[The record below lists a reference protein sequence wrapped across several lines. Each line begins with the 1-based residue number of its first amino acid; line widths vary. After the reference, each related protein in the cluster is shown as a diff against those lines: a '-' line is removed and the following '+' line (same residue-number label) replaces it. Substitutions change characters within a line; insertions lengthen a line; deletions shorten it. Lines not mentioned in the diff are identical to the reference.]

1 MRLAA
6 TWLAGDASGSPEGVG
21 PAQVHEALAAAGD
34 AAPDPSAP
42 PLTLR
47 EVEACFAALG
57 EVSGEGAQ
65 TRRGELLAGLL
76 ARATRD
82 ERELLGAVM
91 TGELRQGARASLVQE
106 ALARA
111 LELDPKALRRA
122 VMLQGSLGRVAA
134 AARREGARAL
144 ATTRLTP
151 LVAVAPMLAATA
163 GPLEETLAALGGEAA
178 AEWKL
183 DGVRVQV
190 HRLEDEVDEVDE
202 VRVFTRSLRDVTA
215 SQPQL
220 IALARGLPARS
231 AVLDGEVVLLR
242 PDGRPAP
249 FQELMGRFESG
260 DPTDRAGLSVR
271 FFDLLFLD
279 GEPLIDRPDRERR
292 AALEA
297 LLPPEQVVP
306 RRIVRSADDARA
318 AQADA
323 LAHGQEG
330 VILKALGAPYAAGRR
345 GSSWRKLKPAT
356 TVDLVILA
364 AEWGHGRRQGWL
376 SNLHL
381 GARDAA
387 QPGAFVMVGKTFKG
401 LTDAMLRE
409 LTETLPPLAV
419 KQTKHLVRVRPERV
433 IEVAF
438 EGTLQSSRYPGGI
451 ALRFARVKRFRPDKP
466 AAEATTLDELLALG
480 PPREEDGE
488 PA

>member
-65 TRRGELLAGLL
+65 ARRGQLLAGLL

-134 AARREGARAL
+134 DARREGARAL

-190 HRLEDEVDEVDE
+190 HRLEGE
-202 VRVFTRSLRDVTA
+202 VRVFTRSLRDVTE

-220 IALARGLPARS
+220 VALARGLAARS
-231 AVLDGEVVLLR
+231 VVLDGEVVLLR

-249 FQELMGRFESG
+249 FQELMGRFKGAEPG
-260 DPTDRAGLSVR
+260 ERAGLAVR
-271 FFDLLFLD
+271 FFDLLFLN

-292 AALEA
+292 AALDA
-297 LLPPEQVVP
+297 LLPAEQVVP
-306 RRIVRSADDARA
+306 RRIVRSAEEAGA

-330 VILKALGAPYAAGRR
+330 VILKRLDAPYAAGRR

-387 QPGAFVMVGKTFKG
+387 RPGEFVMVGKTFKG

-409 LTETLPPLAV
+409 LTATLPPLAV